1 MTDPA
6 SKSETQPSRLM
17 LRVQGWFSAVLVIV
31 IAGLLAWLSTRY
43 VYTADWTSSGRH
55 TLSMA
60 SADLL
65 HKLKKPI
72 DITAYAREEPELR
85 SRITDLVDRYQRVKS
100 DIKLRFV
107 NPDAV
112 PDQLRKLGVTV
123 DGEMIIHYAG
133 RSEHLKTPSER
144 GLTNALERLARGGE
158 RWIVFL
164 TGHGEQNPHGNANFD
179 LGEWGK
185 QLQNRGLKVETVN
198 LGKTA
203 AIPDNTAVLVI
214 ADPQV
219 DLLPGEVHIIES
231 YVKRGGNLLW
241 LTEPGPLHGLKPL
254 AEQLGIRFVPGTVV
268 DPTTQL
274 FGVKQADI
282 VMAAS
287 YPPQNPITGG
297 FKYLTVFPQ
306 ASGMTDSPPKG
317 WKAEPLITTAKDA
330 WSETGKLAGAVK
342 FDPGQDTPGPL
353 HIAYDLTRPLPQK
366 GAKAGR
372 GNNKDSAANSPTRP
386 TQRVVVVG
394 DSNFLSNAYLGNSG
408 NLDLGLKIMNWLAH
422 DDNLIDVPAHT
433 APDLTLQL
441 SRAEQI
447 LIGFGFLLGLPL
459 IFLASGISVWLRR
472 RHS

>member
-1 MTDPA
+1 
-6 SKSETQPSRLM
+6 M
-17 LRVQGWFSAVLVIV
+17 LRIQGWFSAALLVV

-55 TLSMA
+55 TLSTA
-60 SADLL
+60 SAALL
-65 HKLKKPI
+65 HKLNKPI
-72 DITAYAREEPELR
+72 DITAYARDEPELR
-85 SRITDLVDRYQRVKS
+85 SRITDLVDRYQRVKP
-100 DIKLRFV
+100 DVKLRFV

-112 PDQLRKLGVTV
+112 PDQLRKLGVTA
-123 DGEMIIHYAG
+123 DGELIVHYAG

-164 TGHGEQNPHGNANFD
+164 TGHGEQDPHGNANFD
-179 LGEWGK
+179 LGQWGE
-185 QLQNRGLKVETVN
+185 QLQNRGLKVQTLN
-198 LGKTA
+198 LAKTNA
-203 AIPDNTAVLVI
+203 VPDNTAVLVI

-219 DLLPGEVHIIES
+219 DLLPGEVQIIQD

-254 AEQLGIRFVPGTVV
+254 ADELGVHFVPGTVV

-287 YPPQNPITGG
+287 YPPESPITGR
-297 FKYLTVFPQ
+297 FKYLTVFPV
-306 ASGMTDSPPKG
+306 AAAMTETPPKG
-317 WKAEPLITTAKDA
+317 WTAEPLIDTAKQA
-330 WSETGKLAGAVK
+330 WAETGKLAGEVK
-342 FDPGQDTPGPL
+342 FDQGQDTPGPL
-353 HIAYDLTRPLPQK
+353 HIAFDLTREVPQTAKPGEKK
-366 GAKAGR
+366 GSAGKAP
-372 GNNKDSAANSPTRP
+372 AHT

-394 DSNFLSNAYLGNSG
+394 DSDFLSNAYLGNSG

-441 SRAEQI
+441 TRTEQM
-447 LIGFGFLLGLPL
+447 LIGFGFLLALPL
-459 IFLASGISVWLRR
+459 LLLASGISVWMRR